1 MSDRKEG
8 LFWRSGFLRGGEC
21 LGRFC
26 RGGGQEAVEEG
37 ERELAYRSVFRGAV
51 ICSRFW
57 EAERKGGWVAGEAIE
72 RRGGFGG
79 LNKNERYMKAILVKY
94 NSQKKE

>member
-1 MSDRKEG
+1 M
-8 LFWRSGFLRGGEC
+8 
-21 LGRFC
+21 
-26 RGGGQEAVEEG
+26 EEG

-51 ICSRFW
+51 ICYGFGRRN
-57 EAERKGGWVAGEAIE
+57 ARGGVGAGGHGEG
-72 RRGGFGG
+72 RGGFGG